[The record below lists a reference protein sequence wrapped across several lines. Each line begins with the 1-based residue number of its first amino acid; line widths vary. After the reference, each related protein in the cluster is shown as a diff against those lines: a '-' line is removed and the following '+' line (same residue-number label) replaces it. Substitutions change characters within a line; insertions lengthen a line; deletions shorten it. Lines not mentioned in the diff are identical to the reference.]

1 MILGVAALL
10 FGAGG
15 VVSQLQT
22 SLNTIWGVV
31 PKSGQDGMRN
41 SRSPQWHAD
50 VFIDLYLTRVEF
62 NSDCS

>member
-1 MILGVAALL
+1 MIQGVADLL

-15 VVSQLQT
+15 VVSQLQA

-41 SRSPQWHAD
+41 SRSPQWHAM
-50 VFIDLYLTRVEF
+50 F
-62 NSDCS
+62 S